1 MGQFRISIEVA
12 NPADGQFIPVETLV
26 DTGAYYTMLP
36 ASLLESLGLNPS
48 REMRFRVADGSA
60 QTWGVG
66 QALFR
71 VDGFETYSPVAF
83 GPDDVFLLGAVT
95 LEELAL
101 IADTTNRRLVPAE
114 EVPAVGVR
122 LAGSDP

>member
-12 NPADGQFIPVETLV
+12 NPADGQFTPVEALV

-36 ASLLESLGLNPS
+36 SSLLESLGLTPG

-71 VDGFETYSPVAF
+71 VDGLETYSPVAF
-83 GPDDVFLLGAVT
+83 GPDGVFLLGAVT

-101 IADTTNRRLVPAE
+101 IADTTNKRLVPAE